1 MHAHMLDTLTTPMKI
16 QIEKY
21 NPDRKILT
29 YVVASRPS
37 PNNNTP
43 ETCEELSDSNM

>member
-1 MHAHMLDTLTTPMKI
+1 MYACSHAGHPHYPH
-16 QIEKY
+16 E